1 MDRRAAQMRNLTCGR
16 ANFVGAGWRTLRNK
30 IVPFA
35 SRRTASRVYRDSV
48 SGVVMKSRS
57 LPALRSTTT
66 EKLSSSATEGDEPE
80 PLEDVGNASDRPI
93 ASPLPRTPPGHRLLV
108 ENALKHSHKDLAAG
122 PASRIMGSTPLSPQ
136 KPCGDFSRSA
146 HPAAAQNERQMPT
159 LGTRRAAMRL
169 VFVLCGMGNLL
180 LRRSMQAADKT
191 TSETP
196 NIMTPNPRLFSFVGG
211 NDGPWKVTTAPAIIG
226 EALPAVERL
235 KIAAGNIAAPPAGAA
250 WVLHGATSNERY
262 VTRPE
267 KEQLLA
273 RQQGLGR
280 PEADCAV
287 LIPIK
292 KNAKWWALTEDERR
306 QIFEAQSHHTQI
318 GLEYLPAIARRLASL
333 PRSRRCG
340 AVRFPDLVRVC
351 RGGHCGIR
359 QTTHAVAS
367 LRGVEIC
374 RTRSG
379 DSLRPRHLYPREVA
393 PRISDTVRPD
403 DSLGN
408 SRIPRDAQAALDAM
422 RAERF

>member
-1 MDRRAAQMRNLTCGR
+1 
-16 ANFVGAGWRTLRNK
+16 
-30 IVPFA
+30 
-35 SRRTASRVYRDSV
+35 
-48 SGVVMKSRS
+48 
-57 LPALRSTTT
+57 
-66 EKLSSSATEGDEPE
+66 
-80 PLEDVGNASDRPI
+80 
-93 ASPLPRTPPGHRLLV
+93 
-108 ENALKHSHKDLAAG
+108 
-122 PASRIMGSTPLSPQ
+122 
-136 KPCGDFSRSA
+136 
-146 HPAAAQNERQMPT
+146 
-159 LGTRRAAMRL
+159 
-169 VFVLCGMGNLL
+169 
-180 LRRSMQAADKT
+180 MQAADKT

-318 GLEYLPAIARRLASL
+318 GLEYLPAIARRLHHCRDLADVEPFDFLTWFEFAEADTAEFDKLLMRLRASEEWKYVE
-333 PRSRRCG
+333 RG
-340 AVRFPDLVRVC
+340 AEIRFARD
-351 RGGHCGIR
+351 
-359 QTTHAVAS
+359 
-367 LRGVEIC
+367 
-374 RTRSG
+374 
-379 DSLRPRHLYPREVA
+379 
-393 PRISDTVRPD
+393 IS
-403 DSLGN
+403 
-408 SRIPRDAQAALDAM
+408 IPAK
-422 RAERF
+422 